1 MALRKL
7 KPTTPATRYYSI
19 SSFEEIT
26 KSTPEKSLLTPIK
39 KSGGRNNLGRVTSRH
54 RGGGHKRRYRV
65 IDFKRARTDEAT
77 VIAIEYDPNRTA
89 RIALIQYPDGE
100 KNYVIAPNDVKVG
113 EKLQSSNEAEIKTGN
128 TMTISA
134 IPVGTFIHNIEIKPG
149 KGAQMVR
156 SAGASAQILAKDEK
170 YCQVKLP
177 SGEVRLIRKECKAT
191 IGIVGNIEHENIS
204 VGKAGRSRW
213 MGKRPHVRGVAMNPI
228 DHPMGGGEGKTSG
241 GGHPVSPWGLPAKG
255 YKTRKKKNPSN
266 KFVVKKRK

>member
-65 IDFKRARTDEAT
+65 IDFKRARTDEST

-113 EKLQSSNEAEIKTGN
+113 DKLQSSNEAEIKTGN
-128 TMTISA
+128 TMTISS